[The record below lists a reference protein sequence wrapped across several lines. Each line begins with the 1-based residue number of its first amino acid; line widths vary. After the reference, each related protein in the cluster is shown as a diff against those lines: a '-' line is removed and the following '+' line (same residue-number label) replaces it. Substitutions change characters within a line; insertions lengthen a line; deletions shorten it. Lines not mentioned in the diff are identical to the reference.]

1 MTLYE
6 NLEEFCLNFVNY
18 WNTNEELE
26 DVGVY
31 NLELR
36 NMIDESVDD
45 IERTI
50 QQIREEEKKWEKSDF
65 EKAGDDGYG

>member
-26 DVGVY
+26 DIGSFSV
-31 NLELR
+31 ELR

>member
-26 DVGVY
+26 DVGAY

-45 IERTI
+45 IEKTI
-50 QQIREEEKKWEKSDF
+50 KKIREEERKYTLNN
-65 EKAGDDGYG
+65 GDVDD

>member
-18 WNTNEELE
+18 WNANEELE
-26 DVGVY
+26 DIGVY
-31 NLELR
+31 NKELR
-36 NMIDESVDD
+36 EMIDENIND

-50 QQIREEEKKWEKSDF
+50 QQIREEEKR
-65 EKAGDDGYG
+65 

>member
-26 DVGVY
+26 DIGSFSV
-31 NLELR
+31 ELR

-50 QQIREEEKKWEKSDF
+50 QQIREEEKR
-65 EKAGDDGYG
+65 

>member
-50 QQIREEEKKWEKSDF
+50 QQIREEEKKWEKSDL
-65 EKAGDDGYG
+65 KDGGAND

>member
-6 NLEEFCLNFVNY
+6 NLEEFCSNYVNY

-26 DVGVY
+26 DLGIY
-31 NLELR
+31 NKELR
-36 NMIDESVDD
+36 EMIDESIND

-50 QQIREEEKKWEKSDF
+50 QQIREEEKC
-65 EKAGDDGYG
+65 GDV

>member
-6 NLEEFCLNFVNY
+6 NLEEFCLNYVNY

-26 DVGVY
+26 DIGVY
-31 NLELR
+31 NKELR
-36 NMIDESVDD
+36 EMIDESIND

-50 QQIREEEKKWEKSDF
+50 QEIREEEKW
-65 EKAGDDGYG
+65 GGV

>member
-26 DVGVY
+26 DIGSFSV
-31 NLELR
+31 ELR

-50 QQIREEEKKWEKSDF
+50 QQIREEEKKWEKSDL
-65 EKAGDDGYG
+65 KDGGAND

>member
-26 DVGVY
+26 DIGSFSV
-31 NLELR
+31 ELR

-50 QQIREEEKKWEKSDF
+50 QQIREEEKKWEKLDLKDSGAND
-65 EKAGDDGYG
+65 